1 MSAPQPNAARGFTL
15 SLLATIFLACNY
27 VTAKYGLIDKQHPE
41 LGGFN
46 PETLSVTWMG
56 AATIYAFIWA
66 ALNGQA
72 RTLVLRGRALRWMLM
87 LGVANAVC
95 QFTMWQGLQRLDSS
109 FAAFLGR
116 FAPMMAILMGVL
128 FLGERI
134 GAWEWV
140 AVAAMIAGGFWS
152 SAGSFKF
159 EWLGIAL
166 SLISAFFSAMQWP
179 LAKIGG
185 KGVPN
190 TAMNFYRVGV
200 AAIAVTLWAV
210 LVRKMDFSTVEPRH
224 WIVTLIGSLIGPF
237 LSYLLM
243 FRSYD
248 YWAISRSAIVWTIQP
263 LVVMPMAYIVFGNI
277 PTGSKL
283 LGGLVTLLGAFWLAW
298 LHQRAAERE

>member
-1 MSAPQPNAARGFTL
+1 MSVTQPNATRGFIL
-15 SLLATIFLACNY
+15 ALLATIFLACNY
-27 VTAKYGLIDKQHPE
+27 VTAKYGLIDPLHPE

-66 ALNGQA
+66 CVSRQGKM
-72 RTLVLRGRALRWMLM
+72 LVLRGRPLRWMIM

-95 QFTMWQGLQRLDSS
+95 QFTMWQGLQRLDPS

-116 FAPMMAILMGVL
+116 FAPMLAIVMGV
-128 FLGERI
+128 FILGDRL

-140 AVAAMIAGGFWS
+140 AVGAMILGGFWS
-152 SAGSFKF
+152 SAGSYRI

-166 SLISAFFSAMQWP
+166 SLVSAFFSAMQWP

-185 KGVPN
+185 KGVPGV
-190 TAMNFYRVGV
+190 AMNFYRVGV
-200 AAIAVTLWAV
+200 AAVAVTAWAV
-210 LVRKMDFSTVEPRH
+210 VSSTLDFSTAQPRH
-224 WIVTLIGSLIGPF
+224 WIVTLLGSLIGPF

-248 YWAISRSAIVWTIQP
+248 YWNISRSAIVWTIQP
-263 LVVMPMAYIVFGNI
+263 LIVMPMAYIVFGQV
-277 PTGSKL
+277 PTGAKL
-283 LGGLVTLLGAFWLAW
+283 VGGLITIAGAFWLAW
-298 LHQRAAERE
+298 LHRR